1 MTHLKNWNLKKLLST
16 SAFLANQTT
25 LKIKSMIKGA
35 KSTTRA
41 VPTRKYKKQNKLIK
55 GQLGIKG
62 FMKTVIPKGDEKE
75 VLGGSNLR

>member
-1 MTHLKNWNLKKLLST
+1 
-16 SAFLANQTT
+16 
-25 LKIKSMIKGA
+25 MIKGA